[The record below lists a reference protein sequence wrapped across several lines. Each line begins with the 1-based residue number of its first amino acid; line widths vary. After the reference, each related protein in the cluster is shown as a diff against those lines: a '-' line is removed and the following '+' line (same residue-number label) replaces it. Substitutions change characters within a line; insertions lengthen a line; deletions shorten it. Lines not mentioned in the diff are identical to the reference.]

1 MFLTISSYIWNT
13 HLFLENAPE
22 KNAIPILT
30 RLSFNSVQSFE
41 VTFYSDTTICATLS
55 YEILIW

>member
-1 MFLTISSYIWNT
+1 MRKK
-13 HLFLENAPE
+13 

-41 VTFYSDTTICATLS
+41 VTFYIDTTICATLS
-55 YEILIW
+55 YKIYIW